1 MYFSPNQWFI
11 MKKSQFSEAK
21 IVEILALPGQG
32 QSIDEICRQHNIS
45 PATFY
50 NWRNK
55 YGGMDTQELKRMKE
69 LEVENARL
77 KKLFADK
84 SLDYDIL
91 QEAYKLLKKM

>member
-1 MYFSPNQWFI
+1 

-32 QSIDEICRQHNIS
+32 QSIDEICRTHNIS

-55 YGGMDTQELKRMKE
+55 YGGLDTEELKRMKE
-69 LEVENARL
+69 LEAENSRL
-77 KKLFADK
+77 KKLLADK

-91 QEAYKLLKKM
+91 QEAYKLLKKI